1 MRRRSYRY
9 LAALSLLPLA
19 AGCVQATRHSNTM
32 VFGTNTSVGVKVG
45 TNTGETPQIL
55 IGYDRQEAVIMPLL
69 ANTGEHS
76 ANGNLLSPCD
86 PAEDYDGD
94 DDALHPCLF
103 VASRTDG
110 QNRSSQ
116 DSYSVLA
123 SFGAEIS
130 ADSTGGKGSVGLA
143 QYFST
148 GLAAQLLAANGGAA
162 VVAVGDAATEAV
174 NNPSNAQTTAAVL
187 GADAFAPGDG
197 KALTDNLT
205 KLRELVNSVDDNNIR
220 ERKILG
226 LYNTL
231 QPSPPFKTFV
241 VADCKK
247 GKSEC
252 ITAINGDA
260 PSLRKASNLTAQ
272 LAKWTNF

>member
-162 VVAVGDAATEAV
+162 VVAVGKAAEDAAK
-174 NNPSNAQTTAAVL
+174 NPNNAQTTAAVL
-187 GADAFAPGDG
+187 GADTFAPGAG
-197 KALTDNLT
+197 KQNMEGRTILLSKIAEMSDADVRSKLPGVIGSLSLSPRQKGAFDLACTGGSSTRETCLNFINLNKQLIEGFSPAKANAL
-205 KLRELVNSVDDNNIR
+205 
-220 ERKILG
+220 
-226 LYNTL
+226 
-231 QPSPPFKTFV
+231 
-241 VADCKK
+241 
-247 GKSEC
+247 
-252 ITAINGDA
+252 
-260 PSLRKASNLTAQ
+260 
-272 LAKWTNF
+272 

>member
-69 ANTGEHS
+69 ANTSEHS

-130 ADSTGGKGSVGLA
+130 ADSTAGKGSVGLA

-162 VVAVGDAATEAV
+162 VVAVGKAAEDAAK
-174 NNPSNAQTTAAVL
+174 NPNNAQTTAAVL
-187 GADAFAPGDG
+187 GADAFAQGGGKQNMEGRTILLSKIAEMSDADVRSKLPGVIG
-197 KALTDNLT
+197 SLSLSPRQKGAFNLACAGGSSTRETCLNFINSNKQLIEGFSPAKANAL
-205 KLRELVNSVDDNNIR
+205 
-220 ERKILG
+220 
-226 LYNTL
+226 
-231 QPSPPFKTFV
+231 
-241 VADCKK
+241 
-247 GKSEC
+247 
-252 ITAINGDA
+252 
-260 PSLRKASNLTAQ
+260 
-272 LAKWTNF
+272 